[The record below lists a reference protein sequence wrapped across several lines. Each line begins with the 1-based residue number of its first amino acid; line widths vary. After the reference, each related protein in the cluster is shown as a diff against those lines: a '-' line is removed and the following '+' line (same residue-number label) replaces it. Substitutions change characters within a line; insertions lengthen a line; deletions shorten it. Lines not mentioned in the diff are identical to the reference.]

1 MTTSQELNQPV
12 VDDAGSLVTPLSIDD
27 VLEKLRDAGHQVR
40 VIGPF
45 SNGHRL
51 IEVDEVAWRKTLVNR
66 PSDWGFPPR
75 LASNG

>member
-12 VDDAGSLVTPLSIDD
+12 VDDAGSLVTPPSIDD

-51 IEVDEVAWRKTLVNR
+51 IEVDEVVRNYHELCSLSQNLGEQA
-66 PSDWGFPPR
+66 
-75 LASNG
+75 